1 MNRRS
6 TYLRPL
12 PDSFVTTVAAVHAI
26 AEHVLCVPRYAA
38 IGRVGLVAASSGIET
53 SPFGADDRVV
63 GIEGDE
69 LVDVSSAGER
79 RARITTV
86 RDAAAFFG
94 VAAGAP
100 GRLWTPVTSLELD
113 TPLAVDPDAVQVLA
127 DWYSF
132 VAEALAGMRD
142 AGATLDPLTLWPE
155 GFDLA
160 TTGERVNYGGSPG
173 DRFLAQPYIYVGPF
187 DRSFPHVEPPYW
199 NASFGASL
207 SYDAIGSLDEA
218 VAFLVRGYRLARG

>member
-12 PDSFVTTVAAVHAI
+12 PDTFATTVAAVHAL

-38 IGRVGLVAASSGIET
+38 AGRVGLVATLRGVAT
-53 SPFGADDRVV
+53 PPFGTEDRVI

-69 LVDVSSAGER
+69 LVDLSTAGER

-86 RDAAAFFG
+86 RDAATFFG

-100 GRLWTPVTSLELD
+100 GRLWTPVSPLEFD
-113 TPLAVDPDAVQVLA
+113 TPLVVEPDSVRALA
-127 DWYSF
+127 EWYGF
-132 VAEALAGMRD
+132 VAEALSGLRD

-173 DRFLAQPYIYVGPF
+173 DRFLARPYLYVGPF
-187 DRSFPHVEPPYW
+187 DRSFPQVEPPYW
-199 NASFGASL
+199 NASFGASM

-218 VAFLVRGYRLARG
+218 VAFLVRGYQLALG